1 MQEEFNCP
9 NETGKLFQMSK
20 KRQARSEAG
29 SHLAGPIISLPYY
42 EEVQAPVHKP
52 ATRCKDAVAPF
63 IKGYTSN
70 QPWT

>member
-29 SHLAGPIISLPYY
+29 NHLAGPIISLPY
-42 EEVQAPVHKP
+42 
-52 ATRCKDAVAPF
+52 
-63 IKGYTSN
+63 
-70 QPWT
+70 